1 MAGVDEAEARRAPQG
16 DDDPVDDA
24 VQRGVRGRQRL
35 VDRVGG
41 LEVVSAVLAPGPG
54 PEEPRVVEKG
64 GKACLTQGGP

>member
-16 DDDPVDDA
+16 DDDTVDDA

-41 LEVVSAVLAPGPG
+41 LEVVDAVLAPGPG
-54 PEEPRVVEKG
+54 QGVGKVGLG
-64 GKACLTQGGP
+64 GWLGE